1 MGSLANEDVRRMARC
16 ADVPQWK
23 IAKELGISEPR
34 LCRWLGFELSDEKKH
49 RIVRAIQ
56 CLSEVESA

>member
-16 ADVPQWK
+16 ADDPQWN
-23 IAKELGISEPR
+23 IAKELGISEPT